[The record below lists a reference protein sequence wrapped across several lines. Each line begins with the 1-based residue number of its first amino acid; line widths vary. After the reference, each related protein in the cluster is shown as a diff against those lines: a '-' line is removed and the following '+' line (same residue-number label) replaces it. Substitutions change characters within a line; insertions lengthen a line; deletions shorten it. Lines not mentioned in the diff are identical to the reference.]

1 MKNLK
6 KEYEELLE
14 VTGITPDW
22 LQGVAKNIVSVINPE
37 HWDGTGRVPENFSSL
52 NVGRFY
58 STANPRF
65 FIQVKKDANGA
76 AAYKVSYITGI
87 PGLKSQN
94 ESYAFSPLKYGEQG
108 LYDALY
114 RLFYGESTFSSITV
128 EQEIYEIKQRMAELG
143 WEIEEKYFKPEK
155 ALEYQISFKRPEC
168 LEQIYS
174 EVCKTPANSEKL
186 LQTVKKASF
195 KARKGWKYHKK
206 NAI

>member
-94 ESYAFSPLKYGEQG
+94 ESYAFSPLKY
-108 LYDALY
+108 
-114 RLFYGESTFSSITV
+114 
-128 EQEIYEIKQRMAELG
+128 
-143 WEIEEKYFKPEK
+143 
-155 ALEYQISFKRPEC
+155 
-168 LEQIYS
+168 
-174 EVCKTPANSEKL
+174 
-186 LQTVKKASF
+186 
-195 KARKGWKYHKK
+195 
-206 NAI
+206 

>member
-76 AAYKVSYITGI
+76 AAT
-87 PGLKSQN
+87 
-94 ESYAFSPLKYGEQG
+94 KYPILPVFQ
-108 LYDALY
+108 DSNRKMKAM
-114 RLFYGESTFSSITV
+114 LFL
-128 EQEIYEIKQRMAELG
+128 R
-143 WEIEEKYFKPEK
+143 
-155 ALEYQISFKRPEC
+155 
-168 LEQIYS
+168 
-174 EVCKTPANSEKL
+174 
-186 LQTVKKASF
+186 
-195 KARKGWKYHKK
+195 
-206 NAI
+206 